1 MLLGIWKWF
10 VQCLV
15 LRRWAAAMRDNFSTG
30 RWLRCRR
37 GVGLMFWLATVLGL
51 VGCGGRGGGGDPSEQ
66 TSSNPPINPRKNTS
80 PFFTSLNSVTVLE
93 NSTVVTRVTA
103 SDAEN
108 DPITYSLTG
117 GVDWDRFDI
126 DAQTGELRFK
136 NPVDFEAP
144 GDRNLNNYY
153 LVEVTASDGISKIWK
168 NWYVTVTGVGLK
180 VEVKP
185 SFIKTLSF
193 SWNPFSGSTYYKLLV
208 SPDGGPGYTQVGSD
222 MTTTHVDVVIPVHRT
237 DWINSRY
244 VVEGYNGQEIVFRSD
259 SQEMSSF
266 ELDTIGYVKA
276 LSTDMEDRFGERV
289 ALSADGQ
296 TLAVGVSGEDSAA
309 TGVGGDQDD
318 DSANNAGAVYV
329 YARGGAVWTQ
339 QAYIKASNTDAEDQF
354 GMSMALSADGQT
366 LVVGA
371 TGERSAATG
380 VDGNQ
385 SDNTAYRAGAV
396 YVYERVGLK
405 WTQQAYIKASNTDA
419 GDRFGVSV
427 ALSADGQ
434 TLVVGAQG
442 EASDAIGIDGNQQN
456 NSAVAAGAVY
466 VYTRSGSAWTQQA
479 YIKASNTDAFD
490 FFGVNVA
497 LSADGQT
504 LAVGAWGEDSAV
516 NGVNRNQLDNT
527 AEDAGAVYLFT
538 REGAVWTQQ
547 DFIKA
552 SNAEGMNFDVGDFIG
567 DSFGQSV
574 ALSADGQSLVVGAPF
589 EDSAATGVEGDQRDN
604 TAINAGSVYVYAR
617 MGEGWSQ
624 QAYIKASNA
633 DTEELFG
640 VSVAMSAEGQT
651 LLVGAWGESSIA
663 TGIAGDQG
671 DNTADNA
678 GAAYVYTREG
688 TVWMQQAYVKAPNT
702 DKEDYYGT
710 SVTLSAD
717 GQTLVVG
724 APGEASATTGIDG
737 DQVNNEVS
745 GAGAV
750 FLY

>member
-10 VQCLV
+10 VQCLMLWQWNAV
-15 LRRWAAAMRDNFSTG
+15 MRDNFWTG
-30 RWLRCRR
+30 RWLGCRR
-37 GVGLMFWLATVLGL
+37 GVGVLFWLATVLVL
-51 VGCGGRGGGGDPSEQ
+51 VACGGGGPDGQP
-66 TSSNPPINPRKNTS
+66 SSNPPINPRKNTP

-108 DPITYSLTG
+108 NPITFSLTG

-126 DAQTGELRFK
+126 DGQTGELRFK
-136 NPVDFEAP
+136 HPVDFEAP

-168 NWYVTVTGVGLK
+168 NWYVTVTGVRLK

-208 SPDGGPGYTQVGSD
+208 SPDGESGYTQVGTD
-222 MTTTHVDVVIPVHRT
+222 MTTTHADVIIPVHMT

-244 VVEGYNGQEIVFRSD
+244 VVEGYNGEGLVFRSD
-259 SQEMSSF
+259 SKEMSSF

-276 LSTDMEDRFGERV
+276 LSTDVEDRFGERV

-309 TGVGGDQDD
+309 TGIGGNQDD

-339 QAYIKASNTDAEDQF
+339 QGYIKASNTNADDQF
-354 GMSMALSADGQT
+354 GTSIALSADGQT

-371 TGERSAATG
+371 TRESSVAKG

-385 SDNTAYRAGAV
+385 SDNTANRSGAV

-405 WTQQAYIKASNTDA
+405 WTQQAYIKASNTGED
-419 GDRFGVSV
+419 DRFGVSV

-442 EASDAIGIDGNQQN
+442 EASGATGIDGNQQD
-456 NSAVAAGAVY
+456 NSAVGAGAVY

-547 DFIKA
+547 AFVKA
-552 SNAEGMNFDVGDFIG
+552 SNAEGANFDTGDFIG

-574 ALSADGQSLVVGAPF
+574 ALSADGQSLAVGALF

-617 MGEGWSQ
+617 MGEDWSQ

-640 VSVAMSAEGQT
+640 ISVAMSAEGQT
-651 LLVGAWGESSIA
+651 LIVGAWGESSIA

-678 GAAYVYTREG
+678 GAAYVYAREG
-688 TVWMQQAYVKAPNT
+688 TAWTQQAYVKAPNT

-724 APGEASATTGIDG
+724 APGEASAATGIDG